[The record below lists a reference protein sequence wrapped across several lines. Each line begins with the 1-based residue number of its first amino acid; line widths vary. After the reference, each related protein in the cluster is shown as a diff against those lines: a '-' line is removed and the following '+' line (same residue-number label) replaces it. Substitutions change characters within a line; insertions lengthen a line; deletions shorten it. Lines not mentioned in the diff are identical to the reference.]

1 MATSYGFKSR
11 LGHHKN
17 IGMKGEIKMPV
28 FYILVILAAI
38 LLWFLLSFM
47 FKPMGKLGHRIWQ
60 DAVDAMNEDDENENK
75 KE

>member
-1 MATSYGFKSR
+1 
-11 LGHHKN
+11 L
-17 IGMKGEIKMPV
+17 KGEIKMPV

-38 LLWFLLSFM
+38 LLWFLLAFM

-60 DAVDAMNEDDENENK
+60 DAVDAINEDDENENK